1 MERMCASRTLQDILR
16 CCRRRNIC
24 VSVSRL
30 SPVRVNGL
38 RNISRYH
45 TTSCTCTNKSSCGV
59 YGKHGLRNPR
69 KEMRNFSALFTQC
82 LQKTDAR
89 NNFGV
94 NIYRIQNISTS
105 ARRVNSE
112 KGSEKEGEQDYKDG
126 KKTSSDPDSGSSRRF
141 AVMGLGSAIILLQV
155 LNQYQAVTLPW
166 LETPQELRD
175 VLLNNEVTSIQVSK
189 HLNVG
194 QHSGLIATF
203 KRNGFDK
210 PIFYRIERGDA
221 FVQNLSSV
229 YKELEIDLDEQIQP
243 IFVDTR
249 QADIGLLL
257 MGLLLL
263 YSVRKG
269 GPLNVSVKFNQG
281 KVIQGKKNI
290 PKQPKETMGEPKKEK
305 TSMMDMLL
313 GDRANAGYIRGDIL
327 SKQGNGVTFKEVA
340 GLKEAKY
347 EVMEFVDYLKSSD
360 NVKKLGGKHPR
371 GVLLLGP
378 PGCGKTLLAKAVA
391 TEAGVPFFALAG
403 SQFVEMF
410 GGLGASRMRN
420 LFKEARQQAPCII
433 YVDEI
438 DAIGKKR
445 NGSEHGSEEEHTLNQ
460 LLVELDGMGT
470 TEGIIMIAS
479 TNRSDV
485 LDKALLRPG
494 RFDRQIQID
503 FPTVDEREEIF
514 HVYMKKLK
522 LMMDYKELAPRL
534 AQLTTGMSG
543 ADIANICNEAA
554 LHAARHANDSISV
567 GDFYFAIERIV
578 AGAEKKRSVIT
589 QEDRKV
595 VAYHEAGHALVGWLL
610 KHTDALL
617 QVSIVPRTNNALGFA
632 QLAPQDNYLFSD
644 QQLFDRMCMMLGGR
658 AAENITFNHVTSGA
672 HDDLDKVTK
681 QAYTQIRSWGMNER
695 VGCVSYD
702 FSEGSP
708 LLPYSKSLSNIMDE
722 EVKKLVARAYMAT
735 QSLLMENKPTL
746 DLLAKTLLEKES
758 LTYDQVR
765 DLIGPPPH
773 GDKIKLEM
781 VKILTEAKESASQS
795 KSSDV

>member
-1 MERMCASRTLQDILR
+1 MSGTLLGALRFSRRQNVCMSFRTLGSLK
-16 CCRRRNIC
+16 
-24 VSVSRL
+24 L
-30 SPVRVNGL
+30 NGL
-38 RNISRYH
+38 RNFSHVQGHYIH
-45 TTSCTCTNKSSCGV
+45 TSA
-59 YGKHGLRNPR
+59 NPR
-69 KEMRNFSALFTQC
+69 KELRTLSALFTQYM
-82 LQKTDAR
+82 QKTDIR
-89 NNFGV
+89 TKGV
-94 NIYRIQNISTS
+94 NVCSVQNISTS
-105 ARRVNSE
+105 SCRCTTE
-112 KGSEKEGEQDYKDG
+112 KGSERQTEEDDKMKEDSE
-126 KKTSSDPDSGSSRRF
+126 KKQKGGPSDLKNAGIFAAIAAGFLAFSLIKYENLPLLDSSK
-141 AVMGLGSAIILLQV
+141 
-155 LNQYQAVTLPW
+155 
-166 LETPQELRD
+166 ELRE
-175 VLLNNEVTSIQVSK
+175 VLLNNEVHRIIVSRHFYTGLVVNFMTGKELVSK
-189 HLNVG
+189 RLEFRINSREAFAHDLMTVYQDLGIDPSEQLRPGYMDSRGNVAG
-194 QHSGLIATF
+194 M
-203 KRNGFDK
+203 
-210 PIFYRIERGDA
+210 
-221 FVQNLSSV
+221 
-229 YKELEIDLDEQIQP
+229 
-243 IFVDTR
+243 
-249 QADIGLLL
+249 LL
-257 MGLLLL
+257 MGLLMLSTL
-263 YSVRKG
+263 RRSGRSNVR
-269 GPLNVSVKFNQG
+269 LHHRAD
-281 KVIQGKKNI
+281 IGKKNI
-290 PKQPKETMGEPKKEK
+290 PRKPQATMNEPNKEK
-305 TSMMDMLL
+305 VSMMDMLL
-313 GDRANAGYIRGDIL
+313 GDRANARYIRGDIL

-420 LFKEARQQAPCII
+420 LFKEAREKAPCII

-445 NGSEHGSEEEHTLNQ
+445 HGSEQASEEEHTLNQ

-503 FPTVDEREEIF
+503 MPTVDEREEIF

-522 LMMDYKELAPRL
+522 LMMDYKTLAPRL

-632 QLAPQDNYLFSD
+632 QLAPQDNYLYSD

-658 AAENITFNHVTSGA
+658 AAETITFNHVTTGA

-681 QAYTQIRSWGMNER
+681 QAYTQIRSWGMNDR

-708 LLPYSKSLSNIMDE
+708 LLPYSKSLSNVMDE
-722 EVKKLVARAYMAT
+722 EVKKLVAKAYMAT
-735 QSLLMENKPTL
+735 QTLLLENKATL

-781 VKILTEAKESASQS
+781 VKILSEAKQSASES
-795 KSSDV
+795 KPSEG

>member
-1 MERMCASRTLQDILR
+1 MWDLLSTAVFSGAISVASFCLAIYTYISDLPVLETVEEITDILMNNEVKTINISKYHR
-16 CCRRRNIC
+16 TATARFLNSNGQVQRYQIKNMNVFLRNLQTVYEKLNIHPSERLQPIMSDMRFVDVGFLMSGVLMIYSLTRRKGPVVLPIQRRNI
-24 VSVSRL
+24 S
-30 SPVRVNGL
+30 
-38 RNISRYH
+38 
-45 TTSCTCTNKSSCGV
+45 K
-59 YGKHGLRNPR
+59 
-69 KEMRNFSALFTQC
+69 M
-82 LQKTDAR
+82 
-89 NNFGV
+89 
-94 NIYRIQNISTS
+94 
-105 ARRVNSE
+105 
-112 KGSEKEGEQDYKDG
+112 
-126 KKTSSDPDSGSSRRF
+126 SSD
-141 AVMGLGSAIILLQV
+141 A
-155 LNQYQAVTLPW
+155 
-166 LETPQELRD
+166 
-175 VLLNNEVTSIQVSK
+175 
-189 HLNVG
+189 
-194 QHSGLIATF
+194 
-203 KRNGFDK
+203 
-210 PIFYRIERGDA
+210 
-221 FVQNLSSV
+221 
-229 YKELEIDLDEQIQP
+229 
-243 IFVDTR
+243 
-249 QADIGLLL
+249 
-257 MGLLLL
+257 
-263 YSVRKG
+263 
-269 GPLNVSVKFNQG
+269 NQG
-281 KVIQGKKNI
+281 RDI
-290 PKQPKETMGEPKKEK
+290 PKQAKETPHEPKQAKETPREPK
-305 TSMMDMLL
+305 RESKSMMEMFL

-340 GLKEAKY
+340 GLREAKC
-347 EVMEFVDYLKSSD
+347 EVMEFVDYLKSSET
-360 NVKKLGGKHPR
+360 VTKLGGKHPR

-420 LFKEARQQAPCII
+420 LFKDARQQSPCII
-433 YVDEI
+433 YIDEI

-460 LLVELDGMGT
+460 LLVELDGMET

-503 FPTVDEREEIF
+503 FPTVEEREEIF

-522 LMMDYKELAPRL
+522 LLVDYKEVAPRL

-554 LHAARHANDSISV
+554 LHAARHANDGITM

-589 QEDRKV
+589 KEDRKV

-632 QLAPQDNYLFSD
+632 QLAPQENYLYSN

-672 HDDLDKVTK
+672 QDDLQKVTK
-681 QAYTQIRSWGMNER
+681 QAYTQIRSWGMNDR

-702 FSEGSP
+702 YSEETP
-708 LLPYSKSLSNIMDE
+708 LLPYSKSLANVMDE
-722 EVKKLVARAYMAT
+722 EVNRLVAKAYMAT
-735 QSLLMENKPTL
+735 QNLLLENKVTL
-746 DLLAKTLLEKES
+746 DLLANTLLEKES

-765 DLIGPPPH
+765 ELIGPPPH
-773 GDKIKLEM
+773 GDKIKLETM
-781 VKILTEAKESASQS
+781 KIMSDAAQQARSQS
-795 KSSDV
+795 KPTEQ